1 MFTRDSSGTE
11 RSSWAWHALGKSLRW
26 AWNAFRL
33 PTLAVVLLL
42 EPLVC
47 GLLSALAV
55 LGALCALF
63 FEFVVRIPHYP
74 FWLMIGV
81 STGLAGLM
89 IPYYLVVRLLS
100 SPPR

>member
-1 MFTRDSSGTE
+1 MVTPDASGSE
-11 RSSWAWHALGKSLRW
+11 HSSWIWRTVRTSLRLS
-26 AWNAFRL
+26 WNAFRL

-55 LGALCALF
+55 FGVLCALF
-63 FEFVVRIPHYP
+63 FEFVVRSPHYP
-74 FWLMIGV
+74 FW
-81 STGLAGLM
+81 LM

-100 SPPR
+100 GPPR